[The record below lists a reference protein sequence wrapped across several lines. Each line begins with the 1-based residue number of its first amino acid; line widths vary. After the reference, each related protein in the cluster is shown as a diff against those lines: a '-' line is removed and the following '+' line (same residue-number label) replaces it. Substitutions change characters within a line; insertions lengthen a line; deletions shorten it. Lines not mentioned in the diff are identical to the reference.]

1 LFVVAILKPAQHSF
15 GRATLSSF
23 SFPTSLSIV
32 KERMTDG
39 DEDLMNRID
48 ELPNDKIMSAK
59 SCVLVLLEMACSSFN
74 ES

>member
-1 LFVVAILKPAQHSF
+1 MMTGCHSKEMNCGKHPDF
-15 GRATLSSF
+15 YVGGSQEK
-23 SFPTSLSIV
+23 IV
-32 KERMTDG
+32 NPEDG

>member
-1 LFVVAILKPAQHSF
+1 VGNSVVIL
-15 GRATLSSF
+15 LSDK
-23 SFPTSLSIV
+23 LCKLV
-32 KERMTDG
+32 HRQGKDDG

-59 SCVLVLLEMACSSFN
+59 SCVLEMLEMACSSFN